1 MNCVMMLVGRLVENE
16 VKENTF
22 TIAVNRAFKNAEGI
36 YETDFIPCLIEGKDM
51 CNNFKEYCRKG
62 DIIGVKGRLETRED
76 KLIVVVDKLTFLSS
90 AKKEEE

>member
-1 MNCVMMLVGRLVENE
+1 MNCVMVLVGRLVENE
-16 VKENTF
+16 VKENKF
-22 TIAVNRAFKNAEGI
+22 TLAVNRAFKNAEGI
-36 YETDFIPCLIEGKDM
+36 YETDFIPCLIEHEGT

-76 KLIVVVDKLTFLSS
+76 KLIIVVDKLTFLSS